1 MEIEIKGVKF
11 KVILESKKDYIK
23 NHKDE
28 SYAHL
33 DKIKKTLTFREDHV
47 SKKIIIHEVMHGFIN
62 ACHLASCSDI
72 SMDDFEEIV
81 CELMEEHYHDIG
93 RTTNQIYKYLKEA

>member
-1 MEIEIKGVKF
+1 MEILIKGVKF
-11 KVILESKKDYIK
+11 RVILETKKDYIK
-23 NHKDE
+23 KHGDG

-33 DKIKKTLTFREDHV
+33 DKLKKCLAFRQDHI
-47 SKKIIIHEVMHGFIN
+47 SKKIIMHEVMHGYIN

-81 CELMEEHYHDIG
+81 CELIEEHYSDIG
-93 RTTNQIYKYLKEA
+93 KTTNQIYKYLKEA